1 MSETKF
7 DSYAGKNKAY
17 EACDSIDDVIKILEK
32 DSIRLFKWLL
42 DIKMKANRKVTP
54 HCK

>member
-1 MSETKF
+1 MCETEF
-7 DSYAGKNKAY
+7 DSYACENKAY